1 MRNPLP
7 PHGAGDQDRNFRP
20 LTTAVDKRGV
30 SSRSQG
36 ACALRREGWACK
48 LASASCP
55 ITVLRRA
62 RQQLPGLPPPC
73 PGHAHAQ
80 TAQTSGTCGAPG
92 RRPGSMYE
100 CQGAGWGE
108 DAGIPC
114 PRRRASSWKVE
125 LAPGGMPRARGV
137 GICWHSSLRRTW
149 VPLLPITPGFPSH
162 TAGVGLLLAHAH

>member
-55 ITVLRRA
+55 ITVHSSQKGQAAAARAAATVPRPRPRPDGADLRNLWSPWPAA
-62 RQQLPGLPPPC
+62 RQ
-73 PGHAHAQ
+73 H
-80 TAQTSGTCGAPG
+80 
-92 RRPGSMYE
+92 
-100 CQGAGWGE
+100 
-108 DAGIPC
+108 
-114 PRRRASSWKVE
+114 V
-125 LAPGGMPRARGV
+125 
-137 GICWHSSLRRTW
+137 
-149 VPLLPITPGFPSH
+149 
-162 TAGVGLLLAHAH
+162 